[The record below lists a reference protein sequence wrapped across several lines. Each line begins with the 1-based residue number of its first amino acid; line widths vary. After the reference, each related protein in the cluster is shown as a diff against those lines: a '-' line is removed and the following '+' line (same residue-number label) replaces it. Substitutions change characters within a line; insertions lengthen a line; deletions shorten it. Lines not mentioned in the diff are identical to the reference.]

1 MKGESE
7 GEGENGNGR
16 RRQGLGNLKDWMG
29 GWLIPIFLS
38 RQSVLMVPNGLDE
51 AVDRGER
58 RLNRWSRAPTMPGT
72 PAERCWTLGSW
83 RWYSANEP
91 A

>member
-7 GEGENGNGR
+7 REGENGNGR

-38 RQSVLMVPNGLDE
+38 RQSALTVPDGLD
-51 AVDRGER
+51 AAMDRGER
-58 RLNRWSRAPTMPGT
+58 RLNRWPGAPTALGT
-72 PAERCWTLGSW
+72 PAERLRTPGCG
-83 RWYSANEP
+83 
-91 A
+91 